1 VARDSPCLRPV
12 TSDRDRPLLPLA
24 PDGILDAVA
33 YRHKMSAFVR
43 LCNPRC
49 HQCSR
54 MPLGRCQ
61 FIHVLPGAEDS
72 DVGGVHDAD
81 EEPGNSGGLMV
92 VVPGLV
98 GEVPG

>member
-1 VARDSPCLRPV
+1 VMA
-12 TSDRDRPLLPLA
+12 DRADWEHATRHQRHL
-24 PDGILDAVA
+24 AVA
-33 YRHKMSAFVR
+33 ADAELRRRHPGRHYPPQRSAE
-43 LCNPRC
+43 PG
-49 HQCSR
+49 
-54 MPLGRCQ
+54 PLTQ
-61 FIHVLPGAEDS
+61 VLPGAEDS